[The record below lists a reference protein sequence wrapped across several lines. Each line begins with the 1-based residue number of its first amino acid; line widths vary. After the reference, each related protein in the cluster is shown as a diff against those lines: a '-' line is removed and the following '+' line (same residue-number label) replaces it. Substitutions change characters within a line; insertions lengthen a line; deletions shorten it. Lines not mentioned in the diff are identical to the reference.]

1 MRREEVMRL
10 GCFFPRIAWANE
22 SRLDEA
28 VAENDRKV
36 RRGQANQMWEQRA
49 TRMHAK
55 GESDAL
61 VMEKERR

>member
-10 GCFFPRIAWANE
+10 FRFTRQRSSWGGVWRCSDAYRGCFFPRIAWANE

-36 RRGQANQMWEQRA
+36 RRGQANQIWQ
-49 TRMHAK
+49 
-55 GESDAL
+55 
-61 VMEKERR
+61 